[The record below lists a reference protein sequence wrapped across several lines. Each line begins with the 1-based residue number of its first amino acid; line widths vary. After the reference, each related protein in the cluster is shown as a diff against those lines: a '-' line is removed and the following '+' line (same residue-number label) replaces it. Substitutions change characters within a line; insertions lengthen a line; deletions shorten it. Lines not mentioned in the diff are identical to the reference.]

1 MVVRSGETGSPFPL
15 ITHKSFVTRNLPAP
29 SIVSGMEFKKL
40 ICVAVGHW
48 WKQVHEDSETVYLQ
62 CRRCGK
68 VEPLAD
74 RPMGG
79 YMGGG

>member
-1 MVVRSGETGSPFPL
+1 
-15 ITHKSFVTRNLPAP
+15 
-29 SIVSGMEFKKL
+29 MEFKKL
-40 ICVAVGHW
+40 VCVTVGHW

-74 RPMGG
+74 RPPAG
-79 YMGGG
+79 YMGGEY